1 MKVMLVNDDG
11 YGAPGIEAMAEAL
24 KNAGHEVLVA
34 APDGQRSGSGQ
45 SVTLD
50 GEVRAVRKPLGW
62 ALTGTPA
69 DCVRAGLLH
78 LMPDCDMVISGIN
91 LGANL
96 GTDCNYSGTA
106 AAAREAVMNGR
117 AAMAVSCAIRPG
129 LTSHHFI
136 PQILGCFTSR
146 PVSSFT
152 SLITESTND
161 SPVSICPPG
170 KVIPPQF
177 LFSFSCTT
185 TFPLLSYIIH
195 IFVSSIFSYLC
206 IVRILFYFIVH

>member
-106 AAAREAVMNGR
+106 AAAREPESAQPHARGGF
-117 AAMAVSCAIRPG
+117 SPG
-129 LTSHHFI
+129 CGPAGL
-136 PQILGCFTSR
+136 
-146 PVSSFT
+146 V
-152 SLITESTND
+152 
-161 SPVSICPPG
+161 
-170 KVIPPQF
+170 
-177 LFSFSCTT
+177 
-185 TFPLLSYIIH
+185 PLRQGL
-195 IFVSSIFSYLC
+195 
-206 IVRILFYFIVH
+206 

>member
-129 LTSHHFI
+129 EKW
-136 PQILGCFTSR
+136 CFRDAVYLAEYAVKVMEQLAAHPLPRGRFGSIAHRQEGHSDIALMREGRACMTA
-146 PVSSFT
+146 VSWDATHAASNAVAEE
-152 SLITESTND
+152 IAGRMTE
-161 SPVSICPPG
+161 
-170 KVIPPQF
+170 K
-177 LFSFSCTT
+177 
-185 TFPLLSYIIH
+185 
-195 IFVSSIFSYLC
+195 
-206 IVRILFYFIVH
+206 

>member
-78 LMPDCDMVISGIN
+78 LMPDCDMVIFRCRF
-91 LGANL
+91 
-96 GTDCNYSGTA
+96 GTIAHRQEGHSDIA
-106 AAAREAVMNGR
+106 LMREGR
-117 AAMAVSCAIRPG
+117 ACMTAVSWDATHAASNAVAEEIAGRM
-129 LTSHHFI
+129 
-136 PQILGCFTSR
+136 
-146 PVSSFT
+146 
-152 SLITESTND
+152 TE
-161 SPVSICPPG
+161 
-170 KVIPPQF
+170 K
-177 LFSFSCTT
+177 
-185 TFPLLSYIIH
+185 
-195 IFVSSIFSYLC
+195 
-206 IVRILFYFIVH
+206 